1 LGGGWGGFL
10 LKIKKM
16 KKQILF
22 LAMLTMAIIFAGT
35 NNVFGQMRPSNQ
47 APTPLD
53 PANCE
58 PSPLN
63 PMPGVPFTYKV
74 GNTNMVG
81 AVGYTWWA
89 TKNPNFINTTSFLS
103 DTTSM
108 LEVKPDELLAATLTT
123 GTYAGAFQSMG
134 DEIEITWT
142 ANILASTEYQG
153 TPNIAATPS
162 TPSPTFVVVQAD
174 GSCNNNLQ
182 VYELNPMPAFTLDI
196 ANISPVD
203 TSTLAIGDPTDQ
215 CVDIVRSATYAAGE
229 VTMDYG
235 TDTLLFEVIAA
246 NYVTSWLPQFNLVSG
261 ITGSQT
267 AVIGW
272 AYTKADALDGNFIE
286 AEQSISVGTALD
298 GTTQLAPLA
307 GLNTSEG
314 TSIYVRVIIT
324 NNTYESISD
333 QPFVLAVDG
342 VDASNQWDIDQASA
356 TCSATDA
363 DLADQATH
371 TVTARPDITDLTNDS
386 NTTPDNTFVISPRN

>member
-1 LGGGWGGFL
+1 
-10 LKIKKM
+10 M

-22 LAMLTMAIIFAGT
+22 LAMFTLALIFAGT
-35 NNVFGQMRPSNQ
+35 NSVFGQMRPSNQ
-47 APTPLD
+47 TPTPLD

-63 PMPGVPFTYKV
+63 PMPGIPFTYKV

-89 TKNPNFINTTSFLS
+89 TKNPNFINTTSFVS
-103 DTTSM
+103 DTTGM
-108 LEVKPDELLAATLTT
+108 LKINPNQLLDATLTT
-123 GTYAGAFQSMG
+123 GTYRGAFESMG
-134 DEIEITWT
+134 DEISITWS

-153 TPNIAATPS
+153 ATTNWATASP
-162 TPSPTFVVVQAD
+162 TDKTPTFVVVQAD

-203 TSTLAIGDPTDQ
+203 TSTLAIGDLTEQ

-235 TDTLLFEVIAA
+235 KDTLLFEVIAA

-272 AYTKADALDGNFIE
+272 AYTKVDALNGNFIE
-286 AEQSISVGTALD
+286 TEQSIAVGTALD
-298 GTTQLAPLA
+298 GTTQLSPLA

-324 NNTYESISD
+324 NNTYESIAD

-342 VDASNQWDIDQASA
+342 LDASNQWDIDQASA
-356 TCSATDA
+356 SCSATDA
-363 DLADQATH
+363 DLTDRATH
-371 TVTARPDITDLTNDS
+371 TVTSRPDITDLTNDS
-386 NTTPDNTFVISPRN
+386 NTTPDDTFVISPRN